1 MERWSGSTDRHRR
14 ALCGPALLST
24 YRRDYREGAVRRM
37 GSAPL
42 SIVTRD
48 AAVFY
53 GPFGPFTGGA
63 YEATTA
69 GNLAFEA
76 TAVDAREN
84 ECVRVEARATVGDQS
99 EQTTHQ
105 LRCDVGCPLRL
116 IGLERR
122 ARSVAGRLRMVAAAG
137 LCRRG
142 RLEPEASFKW
152 RRAVA

>member
-76 TAVDAREN
+76 TAVDARE
-84 ECVRVEARATVGDQS
+84 S
-99 EQTTHQ
+99 E
-105 LRCDVGCPLRL
+105 LRCDVDCPLRF